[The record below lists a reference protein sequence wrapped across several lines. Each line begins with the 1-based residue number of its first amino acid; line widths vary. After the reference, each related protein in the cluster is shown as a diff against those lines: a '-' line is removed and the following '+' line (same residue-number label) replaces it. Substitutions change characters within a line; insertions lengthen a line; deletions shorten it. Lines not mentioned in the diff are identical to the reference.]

1 MVMEKHFFRRIV
13 GMIIIVCV
21 IAVTARAQDEG
32 DYRFEIG
39 GMAGGAFYMGDVNK
53 NTIFKGM
60 NPAVGGVFRY
70 TPNLRWALKTN
81 LTWAMVSGSTEGLDN
96 VFPNGEQASFSRSLI
111 DVGGQ
116 MEFNF
121 MPYSDR
127 YVYLNA
133 KRFAPYA
140 FLGIGMT
147 VAVGGQTTAALN
159 LPIGVGV
166 KYKLTSRLNL
176 GCEFSVRKVFSDK
189 LDVTDGSN
197 AMLEDP
203 YGITSSF
210 LKNKDWYSFL
220 TLSITWS
227 FGPRCQPC
235 NNIRNM

>member
-1 MVMEKHFFRRIV
+1 MTGVIV
-13 GMIIIVCV
+13 
-21 IAVTARAQDEG
+21 AARAQQSEAE

-53 NTIFKGM
+53 NTVFKGM

-81 LTWAMVSGSTEGLDN
+81 LTWARISGSTEGLEN
-96 VFPNGEQASFSRSLI
+96 VFPNGGQASFSRSLV
-111 DVGGQ
+111 DVGAQ

-121 MPYSDR
+121 MPYSDH
-127 YVYLNA
+127 YVYRNA
-133 KRFAPYA
+133 KRLSPYA

-147 VAVGGQTTAALN
+147 MAVGGQTVAAFN
-159 LPIGVGV
+159 IPAGVGL

-176 GCEFSVRKVFSDK
+176 GCEFSIRKVFSDK
-189 LDVTDGSN
+189 LDVTGGDN

-220 TLSITWS
+220 TLSVTWS
-227 FGPRCQPC
+227 FGPKCRPC

>member
-1 MVMEKHFFRRIV
+1 MVS
-13 GMIIIVCV
+13 
-21 IAVTARAQDEG
+21 AQTKDND

-39 GMAGGAFYMGDVNK
+39 GMVGGAFYMGDVNK

-60 NPAVGGVFRY
+60 NPAIGGVFRY

-81 LTWAMVSGSTEGLDN
+81 LIWARISGSTEGLDN
-96 VFPNGEQASFSRSLI
+96 VFPGNAQASFSRSLI
-111 DVGGQ
+111 DLDGQ
-116 MEFNF
+116 IEFNF

-133 KRFAPYA
+133 KRLAPYA

-147 VAVGGQTTAALN
+147 MAIGGQTATAFN
-159 LPIGVGV
+159 LPIGVGL

-189 LDVTDGSN
+189 LDVTDDGN
-197 AMLEDP
+197 AILEDP

-220 TLSITWS
+220 TVSITWS
-227 FGPRCQPC
+227 FGPKCQPC
-235 NNIRNM
+235 NNIRQMQ